1 VLTTV
6 PNVEKLKPLD
16 DVAIHFFLRVN
27 EVEEILQNAGV
38 QILYLSVSRKRIALA
53 NESEAYAAIAQ
64 QLLIDA
70 NSPPARP
77 LMVRFEEQAAEL
89 ETLKR
94 QVEALQ
100 AARSQP

>member
-1 VLTTV
+1 VPTTV

-16 DVAIHFFLRVN
+16 EIAIHFYLRAN

-38 QILYLSVSRKRIALA
+38 QILHLSVSRKRIALA
-53 NESEAYAAIAQ
+53 NEADAYAAIAQ
-64 QLLIDA
+64 RLLIDS

-77 LMVRFEEQAAEL
+77 FTARFDEQAAEL

-94 QVEALQ
+94 QVAEL
-100 AARSQP
+100 AAKGAA

>member
-1 VLTTV
+1 MLTTV
-6 PNVEKLKPLD
+6 LNVEKLKPLD

-77 LMVRFEEQAAEL
+77 LMVRFEEHSAEL